1 MYNIEVLSQAIVM
14 IIIALYFQISSSP
27 RGCITASFNFF
38 QNWVLVLCQCK
49 LGLTTVR
56 TVFPHLVSEK
66 GHLSTD
72 DAAAGDE
79 DSSDDNLDVEDHDA
93 EEKTLKIMRML
104 MKSKMMPMRMSSK
117 MRMMTSKMMTV
128 FPHLVSG
135 VVHLSTD
142 WAGLLLTCLFSTSS
156 QLHFSSQLLL
166 PRHVSQ

>member
-1 MYNIEVLSQAIVM
+1 M
-14 IIIALYFQISSSP
+14 
-27 RGCITASFNFF
+27 
-38 QNWVLVLCQCK
+38 
-49 LGLTTVR
+49 R

-79 DSSDDNLDVEDHDA
+79 DSSDDNLDVDDHDA
-93 EEKTLKIMRML
+93 EEKTLKIMRM
-104 MKSKMMPMRMSSK
+104 MMPMRMSSK

-142 WAGLLLTCLFSTSS
+142 
-156 QLHFSSQLLL
+156 
-166 PRHVSQ
+166 

>member
-1 MYNIEVLSQAIVM
+1 M
-14 IIIALYFQISSSP
+14 
-27 RGCITASFNFF
+27 
-38 QNWVLVLCQCK
+38 
-49 LGLTTVR
+49 R

-79 DSSDDNLDVEDHDA
+79 DSSDDNLDVDDHDA
-93 EEKTLKIMRML
+93 EEKTLKIMRMM
-104 MKSKMMPMRMSSK
+104 MKSKMMPMRLSSK

-142 WAGLLLTCLFSTSS
+142 
-156 QLHFSSQLLL
+156 
-166 PRHVSQ
+166 